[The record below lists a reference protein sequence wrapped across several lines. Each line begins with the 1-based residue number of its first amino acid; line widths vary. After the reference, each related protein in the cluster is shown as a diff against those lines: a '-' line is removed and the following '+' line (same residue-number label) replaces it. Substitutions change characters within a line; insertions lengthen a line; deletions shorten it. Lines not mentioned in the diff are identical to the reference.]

1 MADCAAVGCSEPALD
16 VWVPNSV
23 KTTRFHY
30 LVCEFH
36 ALALRS
42 DARFT
47 ADGGEL
53 HIGSLSRLIDWTV
66 SQAGGLPI
74 VRLVHGDELKTTIVD
89 FQAEP
94 SMLHKLGESL
104 IRILQENDSDIL
116 PPSEG
121 RITQTPENAP
131 DELDNMS

>member
-1 MADCAAVGCSEPALD
+1 MADCAAVGCAEPALD
-16 VWVPNSV
+16 VWVPNGV
-23 KTTRFHY
+23 ETPRFHY

-47 ADGGEL
+47 AEGGEL
-53 HIGSLSRLIDWTV
+53 HIGALWRLIDWSV

-74 VRLVHGDELKTTIVD
+74 VRLVHGDELKTAIVD

-94 SMLHKLGESL
+94 SMLQELGESL
-104 IRILQENDSDIL
+104 IRTLREKDFGIVR
-116 PPSEG
+116 PSER
-121 RITQTPENAP
+121 RITERPDNAP
-131 DELDNMS
+131 DELNNKS